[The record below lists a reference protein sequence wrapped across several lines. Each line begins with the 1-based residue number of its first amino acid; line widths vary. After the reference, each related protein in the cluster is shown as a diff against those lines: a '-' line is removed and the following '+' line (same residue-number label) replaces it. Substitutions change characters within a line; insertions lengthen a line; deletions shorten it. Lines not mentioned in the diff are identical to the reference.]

1 MRVMEANPIIVGS
14 ALNPHSNQKNSPSQ
28 NAGLV
33 INNGYERR
41 SSLTLYIPE
50 NVDIDRL
57 LVENPPNCRLERD
70 YLVYILHLITAI
82 PARKR
87 DTIKEYNGFTTI
99 NKKLLQKRI
108 HDYKVYFDYLL
119 QNSIILEDGFY
130 IVGKK
135 SVGYKIRNPSPI
147 LKPVIITK
155 RTLIK
160 SILHLHK
167 NYSVKL
173 TEKYGFLKKWFNNN
187 VKVDYEGAIKFL
199 EDLKFQEIQNGNT
212 ENINL
217 RYNCR
222 MLPILKLR
230 DQNFSFYVDDSGYR
244 LHTNFTQMKSELRNF
259 CTYKDEKLCAID
271 VKNCQLYLAISLL
284 DDELFIKNDI
294 TSMIVNPSLTNQPNY
309 PIMLVDL
316 IRSIKNEPDVLLFKE
331 WASTGF
337 FYENFG
343 KLLVEKDILD
353 KDEPNLRNKVKEITF
368 ISIYSHNNQA
378 PHVKEIRIFKEFFP
392 NVFKVFSKIKFGKK
406 YHNALSLCL
415 QRLESKLVIDK
426 SCRKISQKYPFAPIY
441 TIHDSIVTTERHVGF
456 IKSELYNVLKESIG
470 TTPSLK
476 IERWES

>member
-147 LKPVIITK
+147 LKP
-155 RTLIK
+155 
-160 SILHLHK
+160 
-167 NYSVKL
+167 
-173 TEKYGFLKKWFNNN
+173 
-187 VKVDYEGAIKFL
+187 
-199 EDLKFQEIQNGNT
+199 EIG
-212 ENINL
+212 
-217 RYNCR
+217 R
-222 MLPILKLR
+222 
-230 DQNFSFYVDDSGYR
+230 
-244 LHTNFTQMKSELRNF
+244 
-259 CTYKDEKLCAID
+259 A
-271 VKNCQLYLAISLL
+271 
-284 DDELFIKNDI
+284 
-294 TSMIVNPSLTNQPNY
+294 
-309 PIMLVDL
+309 
-316 IRSIKNEPDVLLFKE
+316 
-331 WASTGF
+331 
-337 FYENFG
+337 
-343 KLLVEKDILD
+343 
-353 KDEPNLRNKVKEITF
+353 
-368 ISIYSHNNQA
+368 
-378 PHVKEIRIFKEFFP
+378 HV
-392 NVFKVFSKIKFGKK
+392 
-406 YHNALSLCL
+406 
-415 QRLESKLVIDK
+415 
-426 SCRKISQKYPFAPIY
+426 
-441 TIHDSIVTTERHVGF
+441 
-456 IKSELYNVLKESIG
+456 
-470 TTPSLK
+470 
-476 IERWES
+476 

>member
-1 MRVMEANPIIVGS
+1 M
-14 ALNPHSNQKNSPSQ
+14 
-28 NAGLV
+28 
-33 INNGYERR
+33 
-41 SSLTLYIPE
+41 
-50 NVDIDRL
+50 
-57 LVENPPNCRLERD
+57 
-70 YLVYILHLITAI
+70 YILHLITAI

-259 CTYKDEKLCAID
+259 VPIKM
-271 VKNCQLYLAISLL
+271 KNY
-284 DDELFIKNDI
+284 
-294 TSMIVNPSLTNQPNY
+294 
-309 PIMLVDL
+309 
-316 IRSIKNEPDVLLFKE
+316 VLLM
-331 WASTGF
+331 
-337 FYENFG
+337 
-343 KLLVEKDILD
+343 
-353 KDEPNLRNKVKEITF
+353 
-368 ISIYSHNNQA
+368 
-378 PHVKEIRIFKEFFP
+378 
-392 NVFKVFSKIKFGKK
+392 
-406 YHNALSLCL
+406 
-415 QRLESKLVIDK
+415 
-426 SCRKISQKYPFAPIY
+426 
-441 TIHDSIVTTERHVGF
+441 
-456 IKSELYNVLKESIG
+456 LKTVNYI
-470 TTPSLK
+470 
-476 IERWES
+476 

>member
-1 MRVMEANPIIVGS
+1 MRVMESPKKVGS
-14 ALNPHSNQKNSPSQ
+14 ALIPHSNQNNSPSK

-33 INNGYERR
+33 KNNGYERR
-41 SSLTLYIPE
+41 SSLTLYVPE
-50 NVDIDRL
+50 NIDRL

-70 YLVYILHLITAI
+70 CLVYIIHLITAI

-87 DTIKEYNGFTTI
+87 DAIEKYNGFTPI

-135 SVGYKIRNPSPI
+135 SVGYKIRNSSPI
-147 LKPVIITK
+147 LKPVVITK

-160 SILHLHK
+160 NILYLHK
-167 NYSVKL
+167 SYNVEL
-173 TEKYGFLKKWFNNN
+173 TEKYGFLKKWFNDEI
-187 VKVDYEGAIKFL
+187 KVDYENALKYL
-199 EDLKFQEIQNGNT
+199 EDLKFKEIQNGDT

-230 DQNFSFYVDDSGYR
+230 DHNFSFYVDDAGYR
-244 LHTNFTQMKSELRNF
+244 MHTNFTQMKSELRSF
-259 CTYKDEKLCAID
+259 CTYKDETLCAID
-271 VKNCQLYLAISLL
+271 IKNCQLYLAISLL

-309 PIMLVDL
+309 PIMVVDL
-316 IRSIKNEPDVLLFKE
+316 IRSIKNKPDVLIFKE
-331 WASTGF
+331 WASSGL

-343 KLLVEKDILD
+343 KLLIEKGILD
-353 KDEPNLRNKVKEITF
+353 KDEPNLRNKVKDITF

-378 PHVKEIRIFKEFFP
+378 PHVDKIKIFKEFFP

-406 YHNALSLCL
+406 YHSALAICL

-426 SCRKISQKYPFAPIY
+426 ACRKISQKYPFIPIY
-441 TIHDSIVTTERHVGF
+441 TIHDSIVTTVKYRNFV
-456 IKSELYNVLKESIG
+456 KAELYNVLKETIG
-470 TTPSLK
+470 IATSLK
-476 IERWES
+476 IERREI